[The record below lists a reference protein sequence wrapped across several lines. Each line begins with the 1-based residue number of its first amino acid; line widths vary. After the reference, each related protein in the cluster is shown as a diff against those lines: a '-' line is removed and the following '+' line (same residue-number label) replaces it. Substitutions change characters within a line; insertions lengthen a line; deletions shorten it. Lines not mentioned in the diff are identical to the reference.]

1 MSVTLTLKDLITY
14 MRRGQLPESPCTA
27 LIRQSLSHRGAFRH
41 SWPLKAYIPSGL
53 QGLTVQG
60 QDLRKIRIGPLAF
73 TEQYAKKTVRVLE
86 FSPQNSESKK
96 PSKMSFLKNFDV
108 IVIGGG
114 HAGIEAAAAA
124 ARMCEET
131 LLLTHKLET
140 IGQMSCNPA
149 IGGIGKGHLVREID
163 AMGGLIA
170 SVADR
175 SCIQFRT
182 LNSSKGPAV
191 RATRAQADKLL
202 YRRIMREELQHYPHL
217 HIFQQAVTG
226 LTLEGEKVTGV
237 ETECGIKFGA
247 KAVVM
252 ACGTFLNG
260 LIHIGLVHY
269 PSGRAGD
276 PASIRLPNQLRELG
290 LAMGRLKTGTPPR
303 LLGST
308 IHFEK
313 LRSQYS
319 DDPVPVFSFM
329 GSAEQ
334 HPAQKPCFL
343 TRTNERTHDI
353 IRHNLDRS
361 PLYSGVIHS
370 TGPRYCP
377 SIEDKVMRY
386 PDRNSHPVFIEP
398 EGLTT
403 DEYYPNGVSTSL
415 PFDVQLDVIHSIEGL
430 EDVEIIRPAYAIEYD
445 FFDPRELRFNMENRV
460 LQNLF
465 FAGQINGTTGYEEAA
480 AQGLLAGINAALRA
494 KGEEGWAPKRNESYI
509 GVLMDDLE
517 TLGTREPYR
526 MFTSRAEYR
535 LLLREDNADQ
545 RLTPIAHR
553 FGMISEERW
562 RRFNEKME
570 AVEQERQRLR
580 SQYIGPGSRFAK
592 SMKEKTGLDVTRD
605 LTLEEV
611 LRRPEISYAKLKEI
625 LGEEMPADPKVS
637 EQVEIQVKYQ
647 GYIDH
652 QQQEVER
659 QRKNEET
666 PLPQDLDYRTVKGLS
681 TEIVMKLNE
690 FHPATIG
697 QAIRISGVTPAAI
710 SLLLVHL
717 RKNDLASPSQAAA
730 DSPAEG
736 AAEGGR

>member
-1 MSVTLTLKDLITY
+1 
-14 MRRGQLPESPCTA
+14 MRRGPLPERPCIA
-27 LIRQSLSHRGAFRH
+27 MARQSLNPQRSVLALG
-41 SWPLKAYIPSGL
+41 PLRAYIPFGS
-53 QGLTVQG
+53 QGLRVQRTCLPEILFRPVPPSE
-60 QDLRKIRIGPLAF
+60 QSEKDFARVRI
-73 TEQYAKKTVRVLE
+73 Q
-86 FSPQNSESKK
+86 PQNSYSKK

-124 ARMCEET
+124 ARMGEET

-252 ACGTFLNG
+252 ACGTFRNV

-329 GSAEQ
+329 GRQ
-334 HPAQKPCFL
+334 F
-343 TRTNERTHDI
+343 
-353 IRHNLDRS
+353 
-361 PLYSGVIHS
+361 SG
-370 TGPRYCP
+370 
-377 SIEDKVMRY
+377 
-386 PDRNSHPVFIEP
+386 
-398 EGLTT
+398 
-403 DEYYPNGVSTSL
+403 
-415 PFDVQLDVIHSIEGL
+415 
-430 EDVEIIRPAYAIEYD
+430 
-445 FFDPRELRFNMENRV
+445 
-460 LQNLF
+460 
-465 FAGQINGTTGYEEAA
+465 
-480 AQGLLAGINAALRA
+480 
-494 KGEEGWAPKRNESYI
+494 
-509 GVLMDDLE
+509 
-517 TLGTREPYR
+517 
-526 MFTSRAEYR
+526 
-535 LLLREDNADQ
+535 
-545 RLTPIAHR
+545 
-553 FGMISEERW
+553 
-562 RRFNEKME
+562 
-570 AVEQERQRLR
+570 
-580 SQYIGPGSRFAK
+580 
-592 SMKEKTGLDVTRD
+592 
-605 LTLEEV
+605 
-611 LRRPEISYAKLKEI
+611 
-625 LGEEMPADPKVS
+625 
-637 EQVEIQVKYQ
+637 
-647 GYIDH
+647 
-652 QQQEVER
+652 
-659 QRKNEET
+659 
-666 PLPQDLDYRTVKGLS
+666 
-681 TEIVMKLNE
+681 
-690 FHPATIG
+690 
-697 QAIRISGVTPAAI
+697 
-710 SLLLVHL
+710 
-717 RKNDLASPSQAAA
+717 
-730 DSPAEG
+730 
-736 AAEGGR
+736 